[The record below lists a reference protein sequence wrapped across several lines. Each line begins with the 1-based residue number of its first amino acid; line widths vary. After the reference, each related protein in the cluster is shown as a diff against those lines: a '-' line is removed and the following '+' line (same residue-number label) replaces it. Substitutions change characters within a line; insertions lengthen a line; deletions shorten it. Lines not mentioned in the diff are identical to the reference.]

1 MTSETT
7 RSTSQPAT
15 LARGPAAMP
24 GRLATLALLG
34 GFAGALPLP
43 LVPAALLRRVRGVVV
58 HEVASRHG
66 LSLTDEA
73 RAALAD
79 PPEGTPRGALL
90 STVFFAVRRIVGRLG
105 ALGALGVL
113 PPLAAWGEVA
123 SLGLLLDHYFAN
135 VRPVGLVRVD
145 AVEAKRVRSA
155 IDDAVARAL
164 SPSLDVPAA
173 PAQAEAPEDLRDDAT
188 RLTDTVLLAVA
199 SVPSHARR
207 RLEAAFDAVA
217 GRAGLGRD
225 G

>member
-105 ALGALGVL
+105 ALGVL

-135 VRPVGLVRVD
+135 VRAVGLVRVD

-217 GRAGLGRD
+217 ARAGLGRD

>member
-105 ALGALGVL
+105 ALGVL

-135 VRPVGLVRVD
+135 VRAVGLVRVD

-155 IDDAVARAL
+155 IDAAVARAL

-217 GRAGLGRD
+217 ARAGLGRD